1 MDFVRRARFAPRPE
15 AVAEARAFVRSA
27 LAAWHYDDDDGDVAV
42 LLTSELVTN
51 AVRHARTDCTVEVR
65 LLGEEL
71 QVAVEDSCP
80 TMPAQDSVGASSLTG
95 RGLLLV
101 DAMARRWGADVVK
114 GGKVVWFALRLPGGM
129 RGSPSP
135 A

>member
-15 AVAEARAFVRSA
+15 AVGEARAFVRSA
-27 LAAWHYDDDDGDVAV
+27 LAAWHYDDDGDVAV

-65 LLGEEL
+65 VVDQEL

-80 TMPAQDSVGASSLTG
+80 TLPARDSVPASSLTG

-114 GGKVVWFALRLPGGM
+114 GGKVVWFALGLPGRM
-129 RGSPSP
+129 RGSPSL